1 MANILVYL
9 CYNISK
15 SFDTPSVEQHHY
27 YEVVSLSLI
36 DLGPIFTAQS
46 QNKMLAI
53 NFSAN
58 KTFTLVRVIGYIL
71 FRHFSSMCHIK
82 FTLHVNT

>member
-1 MANILVYL
+1 MANIIVYL

-27 YEVVSLSLI
+27 FKVISLGLI

-46 QNKMLAI
+46 HKKMSATNFVKQNVPI
-53 NFSAN
+53 
-58 KTFTLVRVIGYIL
+58 VCVIGYIL
-71 FRHFSSMCHIK
+71 FRHFSSMCCIE